1 MIRVSVEQT
10 NCRLTTEQWW
20 RTHKA
25 GHRRKNKMN
34 HKTQSPTDI
43 WTHNST
49 SHTRIQLA
57 EPALANPS
65 REKVLLHDLCRLL
78 GLLATREKIFRS
90 AYDGFVLLCYADGL
104 WFWLFINHKII
115 SSNLKQCV
123 FRDIYICEFVYIYLI
138 VWPFLRTSSNMFVIC
153 YSFFFCA
160 PVYWIVGDMGLI
172 KCVWCAFW
180 FCI

>member
-65 REKVLLHDLCRLL
+65 REKVLLHDLFRLL
-78 GLLATREKIFRS
+78 GLLATREKTVRS

-115 SSNLKQCV
+115 SSNPKQCV
-123 FRDIYICEFVYIYLI
+123 YLEINSAVARGHDAYICEFVYIYLI

-153 YSFFFCA
+153 YSFLFLRA
-160 PVYWIVGDMGLI
+160 
-172 KCVWCAFW
+172 CVLDRWWYGFD
-180 FCI
+180 

>member
-78 GLLATREKIFRS
+78 GLLATREKTVRS

-123 FRDIYICEFVYIYLI
+123 FRDKFRGGARTRCIYMRICLYLFNS
-138 VWPFLRTSSNMFVIC
+138 VALPPHLLEHVRNLLFFLFLR
-153 YSFFFCA
+153 A
-160 PVYWIVGDMGLI
+160 
-172 KCVWCAFW
+172 CVLDRWWYGFE
-180 FCI
+180 